1 MNPMKKLFNEM
12 MLKDCNRKI
21 DEFNEVCNYISQFSQ
36 ANVFLIP
43 AKYIETITNELNEM
57 PNVIYETGN
66 SNDPEMKTLNL
77 INFGVIQ
84 RENIITEMKKDE
96 NNHN

>member
-1 MNPMKKLFNEM
+1 MNPMKKMFSEM
-12 MLKDCNRKI
+12 ILKDCNKKI

-43 AKYIETITNELNEM
+43 AKYIETITNELD
-57 PNVIYETGN
+57 PLPHIIYELGE

-84 RENIITEMKKDE
+84 RENILEELKKDD
-96 NNHN
+96 